1 MGKLAI
7 LKIGDG
13 DFEQGFWVTLR
24 IGEDGVF
31 NGTEIEGQLP
41 PAPRIIGLYEA
52 WQLTYHARGIGCSRR
67 LEAIEGQQTNIS
79 VLDSAAELQYGI
91 NEWLNSGYEKFR
103 LIRDRLL
110 ETLGQK
116 NEDIRF
122 IIQAE
127 DVRLWRLPWH
137 LWDIFARYS
146 DIEVALSSP
155 GFEQVKKLPV
165 KTPQSQARILV
176 ILGDSPDINVQQ
188 DLDSL
193 KQQLPDA
200 NIFPLVNPQR
210 DQLSDELWEQDWDIL
225 FFAGHSSSEAGKG
238 NGRIYINQT
247 ESLKIEELKYAL
259 KRAIA
264 HGLKLAIFNSCD
276 GLGLAR
282 YLTDLQIPAIVVMRE
297 PVPDRVAQKF
307 LEYFLK
313 TFAKQRKSLYASV
326 REARERLHT
335 LENQFPCASWLP
347 VICQNPAQLPLTWQ
361 ELQGKVTQD
370 STTGKATWQ
379 NRQILSRCSRL
390 KAVVLAS
397 VVATALVIGVRHL
410 GMLQP
415 LELQTF
421 DQMLR
426 LRPSEGPD
434 PRLLV
439 VAITEDDFKLP
450 EQQQRK
456 GSLSERALALL
467 LQKLES
473 YQPQAIGLDV
483 YHDYP
488 FDPNQPNLVNGMQRS
503 HDFVAICKVSE
514 PKVNESGVA
523 PPPEIPPE
531 RQGFSDFVLDPDGIL
546 RRYLIA
552 MKPGPTSPCTTPYAL
567 SARLAFNYLEAKGI
581 PAKYTQPGDLQIG
594 KVVFKRWR
602 SHMGGY
608 QQVDDWG
615 YQVLLSY
622 CACKSPEDIAEKVT
636 LKDVLTGSVKPEAV
650 KNRIV
655 LIGITA
661 QSAGDFFATPYSTG
675 QGSYQEMP
683 GVILHA
689 QMVSQM
695 LKAVLDGRPLLW
707 IWPAWGEALWVW
719 GWSMLGGILV
729 WRIRNPL
736 RLVLAGAATLGVL
749 YGVSFSLLVHGGW
762 MPLVPTALALV
773 ITVGSTVAYTASREP
788 GNNSNKLLY

>member
-41 PAPRIIGLYEA
+41 PAPRIAGLYEA
-52 WQLTYHARGIGCSRR
+52 WQLTYHACGVGCSRC
-67 LEAIEGQQTNIS
+67 LEAVEGQQTNIS
-79 VLDSAAELQYGI
+79 VLDSAESLQYGI

-103 LIRDRLL
+103 PIRDRLL
-110 ETLGQK
+110 ETLSRES
-116 NEDIRF
+116 EDIRF

-155 GFEQVKKLPV
+155 GFEQVRKLPT

-188 DLDSL
+188 DLNSL

-200 NIFPLVNPQR
+200 DIYPLVNPQR

-225 FFAGHSSSEAGKG
+225 FFAGHSSSDVGKG

-247 ESLKIEELKYAL
+247 ESLKIEELKYAI

-297 PVPDRVAQKF
+297 PVPDSVAQKF

-361 ELQGKVTQD
+361 ELQGKGTQNLTID
-370 STTGKATWQ
+370 KASWQ
-379 NRQILSRCSRL
+379 NRRILSRRGYL
-390 KAVVLAS
+390 KAIVLAS
-397 VVATALVIGVRHL
+397 VVVTALVMGVRYL

-426 LRPSEGPD
+426 LRLPEAPD

-439 VAITEDDFKLP
+439 VAITEDDFRLP

-473 YQPQAIGLDV
+473 YQPQAIGLDI

-488 FDPNQPNLVNGMQRS
+488 FDPNQPNLVNRMRHS
-503 HDFVAICKVSE
+503 YNFVAICKVSE
-514 PKVNESGVA
+514 PKVQESGVA

-546 RRYLIA
+546 RRHLIA

-581 PAKYTQPGDLQIG
+581 PAKYNQAGDLQIG

-615 YQVLLSY
+615 YQVLLNY
-622 CACKSPEDIAEKVT
+622 CACKFPNDIAETVT
-636 LKDVLTGSVKPEAV
+636 LKDMLTGTIKPETV

-675 QGSYQEMP
+675 RGSYQEMP

-695 LKAVLDGRPLLW
+695 LKAVLDGRSLLW
-707 IWPAWGEALWVW
+707 VWPYWGEALWVW
-719 GWSMLGGILV
+719 SWSLLGGILV

-736 RLVLAGAATLGVL
+736 HLALMGATAFGVL
-749 YGVSFSLLVHGGW
+749 YGVSFGLLAHGGW
-762 MPLVPTALALV
+762 TPLVPTALAFV
-773 ITVGSTVAYTASREP
+773 ITGGSTVAYSASREV
-788 GNNSNKLLY
+788 GQRYTAV